1 MNIAEILDFISGRSP
16 ELAGK
21 IQEWISGSESNRE
34 EYYHIKQLW
43 AQRTAEEHSSPEA
56 LDIALKGIRDRI
68 AIRENARRTRRSLIL
83 AWSVAAALAVV
94 VAAGTLS
101 RVLPPLSPV
110 ELSNTASAVSRHTL
124 PDGTE
129 VFLRQN
135 ASLTY
140 GRRFGVKSR
149 DVRLTGEAYFNVR
162 KDTVRPFVVRTSCAE
177 VKVLGTSFNV
187 SARERTDVVLET
199 GRVRLGDARGRVVA
213 DLIPGDR
220 ATIGPDGDF
229 TIDKVKTG
237 RYTNWHYDYQIY
249 EKCTFDE
256 FVLLV
261 ENRYDVRFVYDPVK
275 FKDTYFRLALSGND
289 SLDDILNMMDFI
301 AHIKYET
308 NGRNIYIDKR

>member
-1 MNIAEILDFISGRSP
+1 MNIAEILDFISGRAP

-21 IQEWISGSESNRE
+21 VQEWISESESNRE
-34 EYYHIKQLW
+34 EYYRIKEIW
-43 AQRTAEEHSSPEA
+43 AQRTAEEHSAPEA
-56 LDIALKGIRDRI
+56 LEAALESIRTRI
-68 AIRENARRTRRSLIL
+68 ASRDEARRTRRSLIF

-94 VAAGTLS
+94 IAAGTLN
-101 RVLPPLSPV
+101 RIVPGFRPI
-110 ELSNTASAVSRHTL
+110 ELSNTASTVSRHTL

-129 VFLRQN
+129 VFLRQD

-162 KDTVRPFVVRTSCAE
+162 KDTLHPFTVETSCAE

-187 SARERTDVVLET
+187 SAREKTNVVLET
-199 GRVRLGDARGRVVA
+199 GRVQLGDARGRVIA
-213 DLIPGDR
+213 DLLPGDR

-261 ENRYDVRFVYDPVK
+261 ESRYDVRFVYDPVK
-275 FKDTYFRLALSGND
+275 FKDTYFRLALAGND
-289 SLDDILNMMDFI
+289 SLEDILGMMDFI
-301 AHIKYET
+301 AHIEYEV